1 MERPLIIRKDT
12 VEVCGYVV
20 PALVTLRHS
29 LSVFQPSYQ
38 CSGQTTQ
45 LRL

>member
-1 MERPLIIRKDT
+1 MERPLIVRKDT
-12 VEVCGYVV
+12 VEVCGHVV
-20 PALVTLRHS
+20 STLITLRHS

-38 CSGQTTQ
+38 CSDQTTQ